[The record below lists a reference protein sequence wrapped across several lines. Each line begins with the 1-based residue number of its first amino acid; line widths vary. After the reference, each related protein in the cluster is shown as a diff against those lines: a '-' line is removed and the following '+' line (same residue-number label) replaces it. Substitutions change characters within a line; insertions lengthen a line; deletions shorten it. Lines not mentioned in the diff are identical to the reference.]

1 MNEQRVF
8 DDLLAWFLDPAT
20 ADEAAIRQ
28 RLTEVPATVWPSFSG
43 EVAAELS
50 ERARQEAAGADMIAL
65 KRHLL
70 GEERTRREAS
80 HDHHLR

>member
-1 MNEQRVF
+1 MSEQRVF

-20 ADEAAIRQ
+20 ADEAAIRR
-28 RLTEVPATVWPSFSG
+28 RLTEIPPTLWPAFSG

-50 ERARQEAAGADMIAL
+50 ERAARYGADVQL
-65 KRHLL
+65 LQQKRHLL
-70 GEERTRREAS
+70 GEERARREAS